1 MPISLAGNS
10 AAGTKGAYVP
20 IASYTVTVN
29 GSYPIFTGIPQT
41 YTDLVVVCYTRG
53 ASSSATDYCICGINQ
68 DSSAIHSWT
77 FLRNTTSSYIVSY
90 GTNQTYDFIQQHPT
104 QANASGLF
112 GSTVFEFFNYTSSN
126 YKTGIGKTAGDFD
139 TSSGTATYT
148 ANLYSSTSAITSLS
162 LANYNGYGFVAGSAF
177 YVYGVR
183 RSGQ

>member
-1 MPISLAGNS
+1 MPVSLAGN
-10 AAGTKGAYVP
+10 AGGAPKGAYIP
-20 IASYTVTVN
+20 IANYIVTTT
-29 GSYPIFTGIPQT
+29 GTYPIFTGIPQT

-53 ASSSATDYCICGINQ
+53 GSSSATDYCICGINQ
-68 DSSAIHSWT
+68 DSSAIHSLT
-77 FLRNTTSSYIVSY
+77 FLRNTTSSYTVSY
-90 GTNQTYDFIQQHPT
+90 GTNQTYDFLQQHPT

-139 TSSGTATYT
+139 TSSGTATLT

-177 YVYGVR
+177 YLYGVR
-183 RSGQ
+183 RAGQ